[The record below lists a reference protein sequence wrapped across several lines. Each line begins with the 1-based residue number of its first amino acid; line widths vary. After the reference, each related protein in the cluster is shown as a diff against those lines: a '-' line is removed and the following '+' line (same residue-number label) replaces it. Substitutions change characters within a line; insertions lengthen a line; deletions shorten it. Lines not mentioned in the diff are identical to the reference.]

1 MEWIYIGVLLNTIF
15 TGGFPDEEKCLGHK
29 AIMERDH
36 KIVGTC
42 IRSPSNFATGAFSA
56 TLDGPG
62 AIRLNPG
69 CSVTAIDGVVHCP

>member
-42 IRSPSNFATGAFSA
+42 VKAPGNSA
-56 TLDGPG
+56 YFNTNLGT
-62 AIRLNPG
+62 ILQNG
-69 CSVTAIDGVVHCP
+69 CGVVFSDGRPAC